1 MSWFQRRSQAESDR
15 AALGAALQQLHLR
28 LEQLE
33 VGLGDARAEAA
44 ARQDAWRAL
53 IERVGRTEVGL
64 HTTGTQMANHS
75 GVAVALDARISGLE
89 RRVSR
94 DNQERLVGLE
104 QKLATLERR
113 VAFRRDAIPNLEHVM
128 APVTVRIDQLE
139 EALGRMA
146 EAADVVEARMTMI
159 RVANEV
165 ARLDIELRTELAKA
179 VNHVAALAGTLQPQP
194 EAETPPARIHGYN
207 GNGNSNGNG
216 NGATNGNGAVP
227 AEIDLRDES
236 TGVNL

>member
-1 MSWFQRRSQAESDR
+1 MSWFQRRAQAESDR
-15 AALGAALQQLHLR
+15 AALAAALQQLHLR

-75 GVAVALDARISGLE
+75 GVAVALDSRISGLE

-94 DNQERLVGLE
+94 DNQERLVALE
-104 QKLATLERR
+104 QKLASLERR
-113 VAFRRDAIPNLEHVM
+113 VAFRRDAVPNLEHVM
-128 APVTVRIDQLE
+128 APVTVRIDELE

-146 EAADVVEARMTMI
+146 GAADVVEARMTMI

-165 ARLDIELRTELAKA
+165 ARLDIDLRTELAKA
-179 VNHVAALAGTLQPQP
+179 VNHVAALAGTLQPEPEP
-194 EAETPPARIHGYN
+194 EADSPPALAYGYNGN
-207 GNGNSNGNG
+207 GNGNSNG
-216 NGATNGNGAVP
+216 ATNGNGYVP
-227 AEIDLRDES
+227 AEIDLREET
-236 TGVNL
+236 TGVEV

>member
-1 MSWFQRRSQAESDR
+1 MFWFQRRAQAESDR
-15 AALGAALQQLHLR
+15 AALAAALQQLHLR

-33 VGLGDARAEAA
+33 VGLADARAEAA

-94 DNQERLVGLE
+94 DNQERLVALEQRLVGLE
-104 QKLATLERR
+104 KR
-113 VAFRRDAIPNLEHVM
+113 VAFRRDALPNLDHVL
-128 APVTVRIDQLE
+128 APVTVRVAQLE
-139 EALGRMA
+139 EALGRTA
-146 EAADVVEARMTMI
+146 VAADVVEARMTMI

-165 ARLDIELRTELAKA
+165 ARLDIELRSELAKA
-179 VNHVAALAGTLQPQP
+179 VNHVAALAGSLQPEPEPEPEP
-194 EAETPPARIHGYN
+194 EAETPADYVYGRN
-207 GNGNSNGNG
+207 GN
-216 NGATNGNGAVP
+216 TNGNGAAP
-227 AEIDLRDES
+227 AEIDLREEAAE
-236 TGVNL
+236 VNL

>member
-1 MSWFQRRSQAESDR
+1 MSWFQRRAQAESDR
-15 AALGAALQQLHLR
+15 AALAAALQQLHLR

-33 VGLGDARAEAA
+33 VRLDDARAEAA

-94 DNQERLVGLE
+94 DNKERLGALEQRLVGLE
-104 QKLATLERR
+104 KR
-113 VAFRRDAIPNLEHVM
+113 VAFRREVIPNVDHVM
-128 APVTVRIDQLE
+128 APVTTRIDQLE

-146 EAADVVEARMTMI
+146 AAADVVEARMTMI
-159 RVANEV
+159 RVSNEV
-165 ARLDIELRTELAKA
+165 ARLDIDLRTELAKA
-179 VNHVAALAGTLQPQP
+179 VNHVAALAGALQTEP
-194 EAETPPARIHGYN
+194 EAETPPAHVYGRN
-207 GNGNSNGNG
+207 GTNGTNG
-216 NGATNGNGAVP
+216 NGNGAVP
-227 AEIDLRDES
+227 ADIDLREE
-236 TGVNL
+236 VAEI

>member
-1 MSWFQRRSQAESDR
+1 MSWFQRRAQAESDR
-15 AALGAALQQLHLR
+15 AALAAALQQLHLR

-33 VGLGDARAEAA
+33 VRLDDARAETA

-94 DNQERLVGLE
+94 DNQERLGALE
-104 QKLATLERR
+104 QRLVGLERR
-113 VAFRRDAIPNLEHVM
+113 VAFRRDVAPNLDHVM
-128 APVTVRIDQLE
+128 APVTVRVDQLE

-146 EAADVVEARMTMI
+146 AAADVVEARMTMI

-165 ARLDIELRTELAKA
+165 ARLDIELRSELAKA
-179 VNHVAALAGTLQPQP
+179 VNHVAELAGTLELEPEP
-194 EAETPPARIHGYN
+194 EAETPPAHVYGVN
-207 GNGNSNGNG
+207 GNGSANGSSNGNG
-216 NGATNGNGAVP
+216 ALP
-227 AEIDLRDES
+227 AEIDLREEAAE
-236 TGVNL
+236 V

>member
-1 MSWFQRRSQAESDR
+1 MSWFRRRAQAESDR
-15 AALGAALQQLHLR
+15 VALAAALQQLHLR

-33 VGLGDARAEAA
+33 VRLDDARAEAA
-44 ARQDAWRAL
+44 ARQDVWRAL

-94 DNQERLVGLE
+94 DNQERIVALE
-104 QKLATLERR
+104 QKLLSLERR
-113 VAFRRDAIPNLEHVM
+113 VAFRRDAMPNLDHAM
-128 APVTVRIDQLE
+128 APVSARVDQVE

-146 EAADVVEARMTMI
+146 VAADVVEARMTMI

-165 ARLDIELRTELAKA
+165 ARLDIDLRTELAKA
-179 VNHVAALAGTLQPQP
+179 VNHVAALAGTLETEPQ
-194 EAETPPARIHGYN
+194 AETPPAYVYGQN
-207 GNGNSNGNG
+207 GNGSVNGSANDNG
-216 NGATNGNGAVP
+216 NGNGAVP
-227 AEIDLRDES
+227 AEIDLREEAAE
-236 TGVNL
+236 V